1 MLFQKILPVL
11 LINLPA
17 KVRLSIVVLFY
28 LLCVSIFASV
38 FLKSHNGSILAI
50 PVAVA
55 AWMFNPRVALISLGS
70 TVLILIVFNSLS
82 IGSILWPP
90 SLLLAFVTGFLVLP
104 VEL

>member
-1 MLFQKILPVL
+1 MRFHKTLPVL

-55 AWMFNPRVALISLGS
+55 AWMFKPRVALISLGS

-82 IGSILWPP
+82 IGSILWPR
-90 SLLLAFVTGFLVLP
+90 SLLLAFVNTNGS
-104 VEL
+104 